1 MYRSY
6 KSRVYVCKSG
16 PEGLMQRRYFYQ
28 SQDEEARVFGIFAGA
43 GPDFARAPF
52 PIICSTP
59 KSPCFTRF
67 SRRLWFSRL
76 GTV

>member
-59 KSPCFTRF
+59 KSPSTSWNTVRGKPV
-67 SRRLWFSRL
+67 RL